1 MTDSKQASAFI
12 GTAALRERHSE
23 QACCYVT
30 ARYETG
36 CSTNGNSV
44 TRWIRREAGTPQI
57 YLGRLARW
65 TFLCQALC
73 GHARRSNSLNPRS
86 NKETNN

>member
-1 MTDSKQASAFI
+1 MTDRQQASTFI
-12 GTAALRERHSE
+12 GTAALGERHSE
-23 QACCYVT
+23 QAPCYVT
-30 ARYETG
+30 AHYEMG
-36 CSTNGNSV
+36 CSTNGNSA

-57 YLGRLARW
+57 YLGRLGCW
-65 TFLCQALC
+65 TFLCKPLR